1 METHETTEKPPMFR
15 KPKKKI
21 EVRKKNHD
29 EDYDDFDGA
38 KKFEDVKELQ
48 KSRERK
54 NGLNSLESAVG
65 KERAAQISSGEGF
78 SMGSGGLVLTGQQRA
93 KLEAA
98 GIEAGMREQFEKE
111 TMLRDEDEELRKY
124 IEAGIVGDKKQ
135 SESSSGPTHRPQETE
150 ILMRAAAK
158 MAGVRSNE
166 EKELLSNQML
176 AGIPEVNLGINARM
190 SNIVATEAKK
200 KELLEKAMRKAAGLP
215 EPEPKEEPDKKRR
228 RGNFQPRR

>member
-1 METHETTEKPPMFR
+1 MDTVESASEPVMFR

-21 EVRKKNHD
+21 ETRKKIVEED
-29 EDYDDFDGA
+29 EDFDGA
-38 KKFEDVKELQ
+38 KKLEDVKELQ

-65 KERAAQISSGEGF
+65 KERAAQISSGDGF
-78 SMGSGGLVLTGQQRA
+78 SMGSGGSLVLTGQQRA

-124 IEAGIVGDKKQ
+124 IEAGIDGDKKFE
-135 SESSSGPTHRPQETE
+135 SSSSGPTHRPQETE

-158 MAGVRSNE
+158 MTGVRSNE

-176 AGIPEVNLGINARM
+176 AGIPEINLGINARM
-190 SNIVATEAKK
+190 ANIVATEQKK

-228 RGNFQPRR
+228 RGGYQGRR

>member
-1 METHETTEKPPMFR
+1 CEMEIEESTSSQILFR

-21 EVRKKNHD
+21 ETRKKN
-29 EDYDDFDGA
+29 EDDGDDDYDGA
-38 KKFEDVKELQ
+38 KKLDDVKELQ

-78 SMGSGGLVLTGQQRA
+78 SMGSGLVLTGQQRA

-111 TMLRDEDEELRKY
+111 TMLRDEDDELRKY
-124 IEAGIVGDKKQ
+124 IEAGIAGERKVFP
-135 SESSSGPTHRPQETE
+135 SSSTDHRPQETE

-158 MAGVRSNE
+158 MTGGRSNE

-200 KELLEKAMRKAAGLP
+200 KELLEQAMRKAAGLP
-215 EPEPKEEPDKKRR
+215 EPEKQEEPDKKRR